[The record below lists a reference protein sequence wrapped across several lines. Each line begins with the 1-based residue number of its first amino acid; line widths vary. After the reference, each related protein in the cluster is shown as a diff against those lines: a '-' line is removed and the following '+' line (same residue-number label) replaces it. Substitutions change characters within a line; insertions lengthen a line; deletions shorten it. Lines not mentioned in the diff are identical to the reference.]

1 MATNSQQQTGQDDA
15 LSALNAAIAGLNIEK
30 RTSSITP
37 ARAAF
42 ASVSNILTTVK
53 VHFLS
58 LHAAMCF
65 PLTFD

>member
-1 MATNSQQQTGQDDA
+1 MGQDDA
-15 LSALNAAIAGLNIEK
+15 LSALNAALEGLDIQK

-37 ARAAF
+37 VRAAF

-58 LHAAMCF
+58 LHATMSPPF
-65 PLTFD
+65 TFN